1 MLKKKKKK
9 TEGRQ
14 ESEGDEQGHKWRLMW
29 QKTQRHG
36 GDKGQE
42 TRRAGVRHVEGGMER
57 ERESPAWMKPWSSTF
72 LSSLP
77 ICLLLNHKIKRAR
90 APVNGCFYS

>member
-1 MLKKKKKK
+1 MEVDVAENSK
-9 TEGRQ
+9 TWRRQGSRDMEGR
-14 ESEGDEQGHKWRLMW
+14 
-29 QKTQRHG
+29 
-36 GDKGQE
+36 GQACG
-42 TRRAGVRHVEGGMER
+42 RRDGMRER